1 MAIKTKRFINSRKS
15 CSCSMPGVWRAV
27 AYTDGVVVIFH
38 SPRACAHIARTMD
51 INTHYRTMGEGR
63 SEARASV
70 PLLSSQL
77 EEKHS
82 IFGGVERLKQ
92 CIEFAVNEYA
102 PQCLVIGNSCVTGVI
117 GDDVE
122 AVAKEVEEEY
132 HIPILT
138 VDSYGFLD
146 GEYYEGYFEIAH
158 KLIDRFLY
166 PQKTIP
172 KTAVLLG
179 DNGGPWGHYATEV
192 TRLLNKMGIE
202 VIGQFPGYMTFE
214 DLPNITN
221 AEGMVVLG
229 GRGQTHNGFDKL
241 TKVLQE
247 RYGLKYLPD
256 VYPVGWQQTEKWLL
270 ETGKLFNCEA
280 EACKVLVE
288 EKLDLEHSLEKFLP
302 VTANR
307 KTVLCIGRWL
317 MYFHPEAVLG
327 TIKNLQ
333 LDLTGII
340 LLDAYEEAYRKEME
354 DALRMYTT
362 VPIYSNLNGED
373 LLKNA
378 EVVLTTHELKDKTIK
393 QIFLPMLPKVGTQG
407 EIEFMR
413 AIYRTLCSRHSGGG
427 MIYV

>member
-1 MAIKTKRFINSRKS
+1 
-15 CSCSMPGVWRAV
+15 MPGVWRAV

-82 IFGGVERLKQ
+82 IFGGIERLKQ

-102 PQCLVIGNSCVTGVI
+102 PQCLVIGNSCVAGVI

-122 AVAKEVEEEY
+122 AVAKEAEEEY
-132 HIPILT
+132 RLPVIT

-166 PQKTIP
+166 PQKAIP
-172 KTAVLLG
+172 KTVVLLG

-214 DLPNITN
+214 DLPNITS

-247 RYGLKYLPD
+247 RFGLKYLPE
-256 VYPVGWQQTEKWLL
+256 VYPVGWRQTEKWLL
-270 ETGKLFNCEA
+270 EIGKLFNCEA

-288 EKLDLEHSLEKFLP
+288 EKLALERSLEQFLP
-302 VTANR
+302 VTKGK
-307 KTVLCIGRWL
+307 KTVICIGRWL
-317 MYFHPEAVLG
+317 MYFHPDAVLG
-327 TIKNLQ
+327 TVKDLQ
-333 LDLTGII
+333 LDLSGII
-340 LLDAYEEAYRKEME
+340 LLDAYEKEYREEMLA
-354 DALRMYTT
+354 ALREHTNA
-362 VPIYSNLNGED
+362 PIYSDAEGEH
-373 LLKNA
+373 LLKEA
-378 EVVLTTHELKDKTIK
+378 DVILTTHELADKSLK
-393 QIFLPMLPKVGTQG
+393 QIFLPMLIKVGAKG
-407 EIEFMR
+407 EIEFMHV
-413 AIYRTLCSRHSGGG
+413 IYRSLCSRHSGGG